1 MSHDRL
7 KDARPYYDVVVI
19 GSGLAGLTAAN
30 YLGKCGR
37 SVLLLEQHYNF
48 GGMAT
53 WFRRKNGHIFDISL
67 HGFPIGMIKS
77 CRKYWTREIAD
88 SIVQLKGIRFDNP
101 QFSLGTTFDRIDF
114 TRLLTDRFGVSG
126 ETVERF
132 FDAARAMDFYDDQ
145 TMTTRELFEQFF
157 PGRTDVWRLLME
169 PIAYANGS
177 TLDDP
182 AITYGIVFSN
192 FMSKGVYIFRGGT
205 DVLIRLMK
213 AELKKNGVDI
223 RHSVP
228 VERIRVAGGPLTNCA
243 ASPLRDAKRP
253 RFVKGGRAIG
263 VVADGRLISCGAV
276 LSNANL
282 KTTIE
287 KLVGYEHFS
296 DEFVHEARA
305 VRLNNS
311 SCQVYMGLRH
321 GEKIDYIG
329 DLLFTSVD
337 PQFDSGRLCAKD
349 VTSRTFSMY
358 YPDIRPGSDR
368 YAIVSSTN
376 ANWSDWAHLPKD
388 EYDREKQH
396 LIDTTVTALE
406 KYIPDIRGKLE
417 HVEASTPRTFQRY
430 TLHAMGATFGTKF
443 EGLKVSMDLPGQIAG
458 LFHAGSVGIIMSGW
472 LGAIN
477 YGVIVANE
485 LESFLSHA
493 TPRPDR
499 GIADDDVDSFE
510 STAAEESL
518 DAVDETAM
526 GDSSSGP
533 QSREESAESLSR

>member
-1 MSHDRL
+1 MARDRL
-7 KDARPYYDVVVI
+7 IDAKPSYDVIVI

-30 YLGKCGR
+30 YLARCGR

-53 WFRRKNGHIFDISL
+53 WFRRKGGHIFDISL

-77 CRKYWTREIAD
+77 CRKYWTQEISD

-101 QFSLGTTFDRIDF
+101 QFSFETTFDRDDF
-114 TRLLTDRFGVSG
+114 TRLL
-126 ETVERF
+126 VEHFKVEKEVVDRF
-132 FDAARAMDFYDDQ
+132 FDTARAMDFYDDQ
-145 TMTTRELFEQFF
+145 AMTTRELFEQFF
-157 PGRTDVWRLLME
+157 PGRPDVHRLLME

-192 FMSKGVYIFRGGT
+192 FMSKGVFIFRGGT
-205 DVLIRLMK
+205 DKLIQLMK
-213 AELKKNGVDI
+213 KELKSNGVDV
-223 RHSVP
+223 RHSVLVDRIV
-228 VERIRVAGGPLTNCA
+228 VE
-243 ASPLRDAKRP
+243 D
-253 RFVKGGRAIG
+253 GRAVGIE
-263 VVADGRLISCGAV
+263 ANGRVIQAGAV

-282 KTTIE
+282 KTTLS
-287 KLVGYEHFS
+287 KLVGYEHLEE
-296 DEFVHEARA
+296 EFVNQVKA

-311 SCQVYMGLRH
+311 SCQVYMGIKK
-321 GEKIDYIG
+321 GETIERIG

-337 PQFDSGRLCAKD
+337 PEFDSTRLCAKN

-376 ANWSDWAHLPKD
+376 ANWDDWAHLSD
-388 EYDREKQH
+388 ADYERDKQH
-396 LIDTTVTALE
+396 LIESTLDALE
-406 KYIPDIRGKLE
+406 KYLPGVRDKID
-417 HVEASTPRTFQRY
+417 HVEASTPKTFSHY
-430 TLHAMGATFGTKF
+430 THQARGATFGTKF
-443 EGLKVSMDLPGQIAG
+443 EGLQVSMDLPKKVPG

-485 LESFLSHA
+485 L
-493 TPRPDR
+493 
-499 GIADDDVDSFE
+499 DSFMF
-510 STAAEESL
+510 AEG
-518 DAVDETAM
+518 AIK
-526 GDSSSGP
+526 
-533 QSREESAESLSR
+533 ESAS

>member
-1 MSHDRL
+1 MARDRL
-7 KDARPYYDVVVI
+7 QDARPYYDVVVI

-101 QFSLGTTFDRIDF
+101 QFSLDTTFDREDF
-114 TRLLTDRFGVSG
+114 TRILVEQFGVARD
-126 ETVERF
+126 TVDRF

-145 TMTTRELFEQFF
+145 TMTTREFFQKFF

-169 PIAYANGS
+169 PISYANGS

-205 DVLIRLMK
+205 DLLIRLMK

-223 RHSVP
+223 RHSVG
-228 VERIRVAGGPLTNCA
+228 VDRIRVAG
-243 ASPLRDAKRP
+243 S
-253 RFVKGGRAIG
+253 RAIG
-263 VVADGRLISCGAV
+263 VVAGGRLISCGAV

-287 KLVGYEHFS
+287 KLVGYEHFDDS
-296 DEFVHEARA
+296 FVEEAKA

-311 SCQVYMGLRH
+311 SCQVYMGLRR
-321 GEKIDYIG
+321 GERIDYIG

-337 PQFDSGRLCAKD
+337 PEFDSTRLCAKD

-376 ANWSDWAHLPKD
+376 ANWSDWANLS
-388 EYDREKQH
+388 EEQYGLEKKR
-396 LIDTTVTALE
+396 LIETTIAAIE
-406 KYIPDIRGKLE
+406 KYIPDVRGKID
-417 HVEASTPRTFQRY
+417 HVEASTPLTFHRFTRQ
-430 TLHAMGATFGTKF
+430 AFGATFGTKF
-443 EGLKVSMDLPGQIAG
+443 EGLKVSMDLPKQIDG

-485 LESFLSHA
+485 
-493 TPRPDR
+493 
-499 GIADDDVDSFE
+499 VDSFLG
-510 STAAEESL
+510 STGDWSVPASADRGFLDAAPACGDNSTTHDSLEGSALGDSVESL
-518 DAVDETAM
+518 
-526 GDSSSGP
+526 
-533 QSREESAESLSR
+533 RR

>member
-1 MSHDRL
+1 MARDRL
-7 KDARPYYDVVVI
+7 ADANEYYDVIVI
-19 GSGLAGLTAAN
+19 GSGLAGMTGAN
-30 YLGKCGR
+30 TLAKAGR

-53 WFRRKNGHIFDISL
+53 WFRRPGGHIFDISL

-77 CRKYWTREIAD
+77 CRKYWTQEISD

-101 QFSLGTTFDRIDF
+101 QFSLQTTFDRIDF
-114 TRLLTDRFGVSG
+114 TRKLVEHFGITPR
-126 ETVERF
+126 TVEDF
-132 FDAARAMDFYDDQ
+132 FDTTRAMDFYDDQ
-145 TMTTRELFEQFF
+145 TMTTRELFEKFF
-157 PGRTDVWRLLME
+157 PGRSDVVRFLME

-205 DVLIRLMK
+205 DKLIRMMK
-213 AELKKNGVDI
+213 DELKKNGVDL
-223 RHSVP
+223 RHSVCVDRLC
-228 VERIRVAGGPLTNCA
+228 VE
-243 ASPLRDAKRP
+243 
-253 RFVKGGRAIG
+253 GGRVTG
-263 VVADGRLISCGAV
+263 VEAKGCKIRCGAV

-287 KLVGYEHFS
+287 KMVGE
-296 DEFVHEARA
+296 DKCEPEFVEQAKA

-311 SCQVYMGLRH
+311 SCQVYMGVRK
-321 GEKIDYIG
+321 GEKLDRIG

-337 PQFDSGRLCAKD
+337 PEFDSVRLCAKD

-368 YAIVSSTN
+368 YAVVSSTN
-376 ANWSDWAHLPKD
+376 ANWDDWAHLSD
-388 EYDREKQH
+388 DDYDQAKQH
-396 LIDTTVTALE
+396 LIKTTLDALE
-406 KYIPDIRGKLE
+406 KYIPDIREKID
-417 HVEASTPRTFQRY
+417 HVEASTPRTFYNY
-430 TLHAMGATFGTKF
+430 TLQSQGATFGTKF
-443 EGLKVSMDLPGQIAG
+443 EGLQVSMDLPKQIDG

-485 LESFLSHA
+485 L
-493 TPRPDR
+493 
-499 GIADDDVDSFE
+499 DSF
-510 STAAEESL
+510 
-518 DAVDETAM
+518 M
-526 GDSSSGP
+526 C
-533 QSREESAESLSR
+533 SREQSPSVERAAS